1 MLRFG
6 FILLNRNSH
15 VFSCVA
21 NCFWEECF
29 ICSTKASSAL
39 WSLPFSSKSLFF
51 LKAIY
56 CSAHVE
62 LGRGFKSWPR
72 LLWIMLKDL
81 TLFSCTS
88 PSLSPVF
95 LSSMFWCAWL
105 VFLYFKQLW
114 VISDY
119 IHVQIR
125 SKWCHNC

>member
-1 MLRFG
+1 MDLYYWTETVMCSPVLLTVFG
-6 FILLNRNSH
+6 RSVLFAAQRHPVL
-15 VFSCVA
+15 FGA
-21 NCFWEECF
+21 
-29 ICSTKASSAL
+29 
-39 WSLPFSSKSLFF
+39 LPFSSKSLFF